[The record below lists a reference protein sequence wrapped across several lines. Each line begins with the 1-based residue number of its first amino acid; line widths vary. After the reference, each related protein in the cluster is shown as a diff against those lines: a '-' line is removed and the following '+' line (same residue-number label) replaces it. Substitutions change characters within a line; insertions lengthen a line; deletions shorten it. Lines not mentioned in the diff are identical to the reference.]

1 VHRAVSEV
9 QPHEVEIMRQRRADI
24 MVRLDAL
31 LADNAVFVLPTVPD
45 LAPLLRLRPADPVAF
60 RERALALL
68 CIAGLGGLPK
78 VTLPFG
84 TLHGR
89 PIGPSLFAARERCN
103 VAGPCRTAGG
113 TVAGQ
118 TTSRHGRAKR
128 SRSSTS
134 AVGAR

>member
-1 VHRAVSEV
+1 
-9 QPHEVEIMRQRRADI
+9 MRQRRADI

-68 CIAGLGGLPK
+68 CIAGLGGLPE

-89 PIGPSLFAARERCN
+89 SDRTVPLNRAGTMQCCRTLPHGWGHRSGADDITPRAREK
-103 VAGPCRTAGG
+103 VT
-113 TVAGQ
+113 Q
-118 TTSRHGRAKR
+118 QY
-128 SRSSTS
+128 
-134 AVGAR
+134 

>member
-1 VHRAVSEV
+1 
-9 QPHEVEIMRQRRADI
+9 MRQRRADI

-89 PIGPSLFAARERCN
+89 SDRTVPLNRAGTMQCCRTLSHGLGHRSGADDITPRAREK
-103 VAGPCRTAGG
+103 VT
-113 TVAGQ
+113 Q
-118 TTSRHGRAKR
+118 QY
-128 SRSSTS
+128 
-134 AVGAR
+134 